1 MWSRKTLSYSTHFTE
16 LTTNKTS
23 CSHHHVQRIRRSR
36 SSRACPAGR
45 ARSQFV
51 PEEAGHQ
58 RFQHW
63 NFWSVNLN
71 LQSSP
76 FHALS
81 VWEKSRADTP
91 IPIVEESGIDT
102 NATTKYP
109 GATVRTGASASGRE
123 IAPDEGGDIIS
134 RPGEKG
140 GSGRVTK
147 DVDFEGEGGP
157 ETKQRRYEEENPG
170 NDDVESNVNQKNKPE
185 GDTVPTNF
193 GGNIV
198 GKQM

>member
-1 MWSRKTLSYSTHFTE
+1 MSKEYEGQDPLVLAQQAERDLNSYQKKQGINDPSTGTSGSSTFPLATLSFSYI
-16 LTTNKTS
+16 
-23 CSHHHVQRIRRSR
+23 HHMEREQ
-36 SSRACPAGR
+36 
-45 ARSQFV
+45 
-51 PEEAGHQ
+51 
-58 RFQHW
+58 
-63 NFWSVNLN
+63 
-71 LQSSP
+71 
-76 FHALS
+76 
-81 VWEKSRADTP
+81 SRADIYTSTA
-91 IPIVEESGIDT
+91 EESGIDT

-157 ETKQRRYEEENPG
+157 ETKQRLYEQENPG
-170 NDDVESNVNQKNKPE
+170 NDDVESNVNQKKKPE